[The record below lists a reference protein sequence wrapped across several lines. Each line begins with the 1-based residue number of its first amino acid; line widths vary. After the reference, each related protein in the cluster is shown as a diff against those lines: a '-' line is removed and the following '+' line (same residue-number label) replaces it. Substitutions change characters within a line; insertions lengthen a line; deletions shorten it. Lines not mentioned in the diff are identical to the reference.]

1 MDAVVKQLNK
11 IQAEAHAFYVAFH
24 DYHWNVKGMQFYSI
38 HEYTEHAYD
47 DMGDLF
53 DDMAE
58 RALMIGGRPL
68 ISIDEIVK
76 AGKGAPVEAKGDY
89 TADAVLVNMQKAYEY
104 LKAEFIKLE
113 EVAEKA
119 GDQTTVAMAQE
130 GYAKLEK
137 SLWMLRQALSK

>member
-47 DMGDLF
+47 DM
-53 DDMAE
+53 AE
-58 RALMIGGRPL
+58 RALTIGGKPL

-137 SLWMLRQALSK
+137 SLWMLRQVLSK

>member
-53 DDMAE
+53 CAACGTENDFYNVHMCSSC
-58 RALMIGGRPL
+58 L
-68 ISIDEIVK
+68 
-76 AGKGAPVEAKGDY
+76 
-89 TADAVLVNMQKAYEY
+89 N
-104 LKAEFIKLE
+104 
-113 EVAEKA
+113 
-119 GDQTTVAMAQE
+119 
-130 GYAKLEK
+130 
-137 SLWMLRQALSK
+137 SLFFESFQPIR